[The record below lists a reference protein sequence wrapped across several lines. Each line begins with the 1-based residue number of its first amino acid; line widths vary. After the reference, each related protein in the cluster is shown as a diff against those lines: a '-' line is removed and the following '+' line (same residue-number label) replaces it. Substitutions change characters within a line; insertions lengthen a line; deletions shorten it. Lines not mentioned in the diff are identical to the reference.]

1 MNTFPRWLFVSFG
14 IILFIAFA
22 WYFSNIVTYLLIAG
36 TLSLIG
42 QPVVEFLSVKRIKTF
57 TIPRSLASILTMA
70 LMFFAT
76 MIFLSVF
83 IPLLTHEAKIISEI
97 DTQQLLSSLSAPI
110 ARLEVILRDIGM
122 LQNDTL
128 QNYLQAKLK
137 GLLTVA
143 NVSNILNSIIGFT
156 GDFFVLYASVTF
168 ILFFFLK
175 EKNLFQRII
184 LALAPGGNEQRMQ
197 NAFNESKRML
207 ARYFRGILI
216 QITIFSVLIWVGLAL
231 LGLKNAFLIAVLAGV
246 LNIIPYVGP
255 LIAAVIGM
263 VLGITTALPME
274 LYPDMLWLTVKILA
288 VFQITQLIDNYLIQP
303 FIFSNSVQA
312 HPLEIFLVILA
323 GGTAG
328 GVFGMVLAIPAYTV
342 LKVLAK
348 EFLGDLKIVKELTGG
363 NNS

>member
-1 MNTFPRWLFVSFG
+1 MNTFPRWLLVSFG
-14 IILFIAFA
+14 ILAFIAFA
-22 WYFSNIVTYLLIAG
+22 WYFSNIITYLLIAG
-36 TLSLIG
+36 ILSLIG
-42 QPVVEFLSVKRIKTF
+42 QPIVEFLSARKIKKVN
-57 TIPRSLASILTMA
+57 IPRGVAAVLAMA

-83 IPLLTHEAKIISEI
+83 IPLLTHEAKVISEI
-97 DTQQLLSSLSAPI
+97 DTRQLLSSLSAPI
-110 ARLEVILRDIGM
+110 ARLEVFLRDIGM

-128 QNYLQAKLK
+128 QNYLQERLK
-137 GLLTVA
+137 DLLTVA
-143 NVSNILNSIIGFT
+143 NVSNILNSVLGFT

-175 EKNLFQRII
+175 EKNLFLRII
-184 LALAPGGNEQRMQ
+184 LTLTPEGNEQQME
-197 NAFNESKRML
+197 NAFHESKRML

-216 QITIFSVLIWVGLAL
+216 QITLFSILIWIGLAL
-231 LGLKNAFLIAVLAGV
+231 IGLSNAFLIAVLAGI

-255 LIAAVIGM
+255 LIAAIIGIT
-263 VLGITTALPME
+263 LGVTTALPME
-274 LYPDMLWLTVKILA
+274 LYPEMTWLIVKILA

-323 GGTAG
+323 GGTSG
-328 GVFGMVLAIPAYTV
+328 GVFGMVLAVPAYTI

-348 EFLGDLKIVKELTGG
+348 EFLGDLKIVKELTGTG
-363 NNS
+363 NS

>member
-1 MNTFPRWLFVSFG
+1 MNTFPRWLIVSVG
-14 IILFIAFA
+14 IILFFAFA
-22 WYFSNIVTYLLIAG
+22 WYFSNIITYLLIAG
-36 TLSLIG
+36 ILSLIG
-42 QPVVEFLSVKRIKTF
+42 QPIVKFLSTRKFKKF
-57 TIPRSLASILTMA
+57 TIPRGVAAALAMA

-76 MIFLSVF
+76 MVFLSVF

-110 ARLEVILRDIGM
+110 ARLEVLLRDIGM

-128 QNYLQAKLK
+128 QNYLQERLK

-143 NVSNILNSIIGFT
+143 NVSNILNGVLGFT

-184 LALAPGGNEQRMQ
+184 LALAPEGHEQQME

-216 QITIFSVLIWVGLAL
+216 QITIFSVLIWIGLAL
-231 LGLKNAFLIAVLAGV
+231 VGLNNAFLIAVLAGV

-274 LYPDMLWLTVKILA
+274 LYPDMVWLTVKILA

-323 GGTAG
+323 GGTSG
-328 GVFGMVLAIPAYTV
+328 GVFGMVLAVPAYTI

-348 EFLGDLKIVKELTGG
+348 EFLGDLKIVKELTG
-363 NNS
+363 NSKS